1 MDQLAAGVE
10 KRHVIQLGSKKLT
23 IVVGSTPTFNAYS
36 DGKPMR
42 IGESEKQAFTP
53 ALSRRFANRP
63 SHTLFDSLFAS
74 HSVLLVASSSVFLSH
89 QISTSYRPVV
99 LFSHRKSAPTTNHNC
114 RTEWRSQ
121 RCLINNHTRWKRGE
135 VGPTTQIRNSS
146 PIPRTA
152 VLSSSLSQQGRITVL
167 F

>member
-63 SHTLFDSLFAS
+63 SHS
-74 HSVLLVASSSVFLSH
+74 
-89 QISTSYRPVV
+89 
-99 LFSHRKSAPTTNHNC
+99 
-114 RTEWRSQ
+114 
-121 RCLINNHTRWKRGE
+121 
-135 VGPTTQIRNSS
+135 
-146 PIPRTA
+146 
-152 VLSSSLSQQGRITVL
+152 LSSILFPPARIFAGV
-167 F
+167 

>member
-53 ALSRRFANRP
+53 TLSRRFANRP
-63 SHTLFDSLFAS
+63 SHSLCQQEFFLTCDLPSMSSWHYNTLLGAS
-74 HSVLLVASSSVFLSH
+74 RRALSRVRGFTQHGHPVA
-89 QISTSYRPVV
+89 P
-99 LFSHRKSAPTTNHNC
+99 AAAA
-114 RTEWRSQ
+114 
-121 RCLINNHTRWKRGE
+121 
-135 VGPTTQIRNSS
+135 GPC
-146 PIPRTA
+146 PPR
-152 VLSSSLSQQGRITVL
+152 LR
-167 F
+167 